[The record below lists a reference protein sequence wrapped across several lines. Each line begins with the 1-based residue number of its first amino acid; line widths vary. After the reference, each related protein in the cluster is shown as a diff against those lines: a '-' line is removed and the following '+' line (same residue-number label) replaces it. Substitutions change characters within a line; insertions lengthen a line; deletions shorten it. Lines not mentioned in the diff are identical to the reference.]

1 MPADQISDV
10 AVVALPLRTKFRGI
24 VVREAL
30 IFRGSQRWSEF
41 SPFVEYED
49 EEASGWLAGAISW
62 ANDPLPST
70 FRDSIPVNATLPAV
84 SPDDVA
90 AVLSPF
96 GNFGSV
102 KIKVAEKGQ
111 SLADDVA
118 RARKVRDLYPE
129 AKIRLDANAG
139 YTTEDT
145 MVVARELRD
154 LDLEYIEQPV
164 KTIAELKELRTW
176 LAEEQIPLKI
186 AVDESIRKSTDP
198 LLVAREQAADIAV
211 IKVQPLGGIRRAMA
225 IASESGLEIVVSSAL
240 ETSIGIS
247 HGLHLAAAMPN
258 LNYDCGLA
266 TAGLLGGDVVE
277 DPLFSDEGEI
287 ELREVSPSEELLERY
302 AASPDRKAWWLDR
315 LERCLRLLES

>member
-84 SPDDVA
+84 SPDEVA

>member
-1 MPADQISDV
+1 MPADQITDV

-49 EEASGWLAGAISW
+49 SEASQWLAGAISW
-62 ANDPLPST
+62 ANDPLPGT
-70 FRDSIPVNATLPAV
+70 FRESIPVNATLPAV
-84 SPDDVA
+84 NPEDVA
-90 AVLSPF
+90 GVLGPF

-111 SLADDVA
+111 GLDEDIA
-118 RARKVRDLYPE
+118 RARKVRELYPE

-139 YTTEDT
+139 YTAEET
-145 MVVARELRD
+145 MVVARQLRD
-154 LDLEYIEQPV
+154 LNLEYIEQPV

-176 LAEEQIPLKI
+176 LAEEQIPLKV

-211 IKVQPLGGIRRAMA
+211 IKVQPLGGIRPAMA
-225 IASESGLEIVVSSAL
+225 IASESGLEVVVSSAL

-247 HGLHLAAAMPN
+247 HGLHLAAALPN
-258 LNYDCGLA
+258 LSFDCGLA
-266 TAGLLGGDVVE
+266 TARLFEADVT
-277 DPLFSDEGEI
+277 DNPLVAQEGQI
-287 ELREVSPSEELLERY
+287 ELREVSPSEQLLEKY
-302 AASPDRKAWWLDR
+302 AASEERRSWWLSR
-315 LERCLRLLES
+315 LERCLGLLES

>member
-1 MPADQISDV
+1 MFA
-10 AVVALPLRTKFRGI
+10 
-24 VVREAL
+24 EATA
-30 IFRGSQRWSEF
+30 RPPPG
-41 SPFVEYED
+41 
-49 EEASGWLAGAISW
+49 
-62 ANDPLPST
+62 
-70 FRDSIPVNATLPAV
+70 
-84 SPDDVA
+84 
-90 AVLSPF
+90 
-96 GNFGSV
+96 
-102 KIKVAEKGQ
+102 
-111 SLADDVA
+111 LADDDA

-129 AKIRLDANAG
+129 AIIRLDANAG

-287 ELREVSPSEELLERY
+287 ELREVSPSEELLAKH
-302 AASPDRKAWWLDR
+302 AASQERKAWWLDR

>member
-70 FRDSIPVNATLPAV
+70 FRASIPVNATLPAV
-84 SPDDVA
+84 GPEDVA

-118 RARKVRDLYPE
+118 RARKVRELYPE
-129 AKIRLDANAG
+129 AKLRLDANAG

-164 KTIAELKELRTW
+164 RTIAELKELRTW

-247 HGLHLAAAMPN
+247 HGLHLAAAVPN
-258 LNYDCGLA
+258 LSYDCGLA

-302 AASPDRKAWWLDR
+302 AASEERKAWWLDR
-315 LERCLRLLES
+315 LERCLRILES

>member
-1 MPADQISDV
+1 MPADQITDV

-41 SPFVEYED
+41 SPFTEYED
-49 EEASGWLAGAISW
+49 EEASQWLAGAISW

-84 SPDDVA
+84 SPDEVA

-139 YTTEDT
+139 YTTEET

-164 KTIAELKELRTW
+164 RTIAELKELRTW
-176 LAEEQIPLKI
+176 LAEEQIPLKV

-240 ETSIGIS
+240 ETSIGIG

-258 LNYDCGLA
+258 LSYDCGLA

-277 DPLFSDEGEI
+277 DPLVSAEGQI

-302 AASPDRKAWWLDR
+302 AASPDRKAWWLER

>member
-10 AVVALPLRTKFRGI
+10 AVVALPLKTKFRGI

-49 EEASGWLAGAISW
+49 EESSGWLAGAISW

-70 FRDSIPVNATLPAV
+70 FRAAIPVNATLPAV
-84 SPDDVA
+84 DPDEVA

-96 GNFGSV
+96 GSFGSV

-111 SLADDVA
+111 SLEDDVA

-164 KTIAELKELRTW
+164 KTIAELKELRIW

-302 AASPDRKAWWLDR
+302 AASEERKAWWLDR

>member
-1 MPADQISDV
+1 MPADQITDV

-41 SPFVEYED
+41 SPFTEYED
-49 EEASGWLAGAISW
+49 EEASQWLAGAISW

-84 SPDDVA
+84 SPDEVA

-139 YTTEDT
+139 YTTADT

-154 LDLEYIEQPV
+154 LGLQYIEQPV
-164 KTIAELKELRTW
+164 RTIAELKELRTW
-176 LAEEQIPLKI
+176 LAEEQIPLKV

-240 ETSIGIS
+240 ETSIGIG

-258 LNYDCGLA
+258 LSYDCGLA
-266 TAGLLGGDVVE
+266 TAGLLGGDVVK
-277 DPLFSDEGEI
+277 DSLVSAEGQI
-287 ELREVSPSEELLERY
+287 ELREVSPSEELLEKY
-302 AASPDRKAWWLDR
+302 AASEERKAWWLGR

>member
-1 MPADQISDV
+1 MPADQITDV

-41 SPFVEYED
+41 SPFTEYED
-49 EEASGWLAGAISW
+49 EEASQWLAGAISW

-84 SPDDVA
+84 SPDEVA

-139 YTTEDT
+139 YTTADT

-154 LDLEYIEQPV
+154 LDLQYIEQPV
-164 KTIAELKELRTW
+164 RTIAELKELRTW
-176 LAEEQIPLKI
+176 LAEEQIPLKV

-225 IASESGLEIVVSSAL
+225 IASESGLVIVVSSAL
-240 ETSIGIS
+240 ETSSGIG
-247 HGLHLAAAMPN
+247 HGLHLAAAMPK
-258 LNYDCGLA
+258 LSYDCGLA
-266 TAGLLGGDVVE
+266 TACLLGGDVVE
-277 DPLFSDEGEI
+277 DPLVSAEGQI
-287 ELREVSPSEELLERY
+287 ELREVSPSEELLEKY
-302 AASPDRKAWWLDR
+302 AASEERKAWWLGR